1 MKTENKKEKG
11 NPKGL
16 HKGILKTWALHK
28 ELGLRE
34 VVNTETKDKTKCL
47 HSDAQNRMC
56 DIVTCVVHNKI
67 TDKLCFLQ
75 C

>member
-1 MKTENKKEKG
+1 METENKKEKG

-34 VVNTETKDKTKCL
+34 VVNYRDKG
-47 HSDAQNRMC
+47 QNKMSP
-56 DIVTCVVHNKI
+56 
-67 TDKLCFLQ
+67 Q
-75 C
+75 